1 MKKSIIYLTIT
12 FLTVQKS
19 FAFYLP
25 DSTERLN
32 IHKTSSTV
40 KEAVD
45 EVKAVIGINDRSNT
59 NAEGEKRYYDTF
71 KIFLNIDDEVTFVHQ
86 SNNFRV
92 MFSISSPDK
101 KTDFTYDSQQL
112 EGTSK
117 NTFFYKPKNTGIYT
131 LFASTADPNKTGVY
145 SIKKTIQK
153 AKKEVSNDPVVLSIN
168 ELVDLRKNKYQGMMG
183 EKLSEKE
190 GVYVFNSKYFF
201 VPNKKGE
208 IIIEDG
214 GKIYTYQS
222 VLFEGDTEADAQK
235 YFNELANKLATYAR
249 ANDWFS
255 ELLDAKSKLLYI
267 SSETDI
273 ITLKLN
279 PLNGKFVVLFVCN

>member
-12 FLTVQKS
+12 FFVLQKC
-19 FAFYLP
+19 FAFSLP

-32 IHKTSSTV
+32 MHKTNSTI

-45 EVKAVIGINDRSNT
+45 EVKAVIGVNDRSNT

-71 KIFLNIDDEVTFVHQ
+71 KIFLNVDDEVTFVHQ
-86 SNNFRV
+86 SNSFRV
-92 MFSISSPDK
+92 MFSISSPDR
-101 KTDFTYDSQQL
+101 KTDFTYDSQQF
-112 EGTSK
+112 EGTSS
-117 NTFFYKPKNTGIYT
+117 NTFFYKPKSTGIYT
-131 LFASTADPNKTGVY
+131 LFASSADPNKTGGY
-145 SIKKTIQK
+145 TIKKSIQK
-153 AKKEVSNDPVVLSIN
+153 AKKENLNDPFVLSIK
-168 ELVDLRKNKYQGMMG
+168 ELIDLRKNKYQGKMG

-190 GVYVFNSKYFF
+190 GKYTFDSKYFF

-214 GKIYTYQS
+214 GKVYTYQS
-222 VLFEGDTEADAQK
+222 ILFEGDTETDAQK
-235 YFNELANKLATYAR
+235 YFNELASKLVAYAR
-249 ANDWFS
+249 AKDWFS
-255 ELLDAKSKLLYI
+255 EPLDAKSKLLYI

>member
-12 FLTVQKS
+12 FFAIQKS
-19 FAFYLP
+19 FAFSPP

-32 IHKTSSTV
+32 MHKTSSII
-40 KEAVD
+40 KEVVD
-45 EVKAVIGINDRSNT
+45 EVKAVIGVNDRSNT

-71 KIFLNIDDEVTFVHQ
+71 KIFLNVDDEVTFVHQ
-86 SNNFRV
+86 SNSFRV
-92 MFSISSPDK
+92 MFSISSPDR
-101 KTDFTYDSQQL
+101 KTDFTYDSQQF
-112 EGTSK
+112 EGTSS
-117 NTFFYKPKNTGIYT
+117 NTFFYKPKSTGIYT
-131 LFASTADPNKTGVY
+131 LFASSADPNKTGGY
-145 SIKKTIQK
+145 TIKKSIQK
-153 AKKEVSNDPVVLSIN
+153 AKKENSNDPFVLSIK
-168 ELVDLRKNKYQGMMG
+168 ELIDLRKNKYQGMMG

-190 GVYVFNSKYFF
+190 GKYTFDSKYFF

-214 GKIYTYQS
+214 GKVYTYQS
-222 VLFEGDTEADAQK
+222 ILFEGDTEADAQR
-235 YFNELANKLATYAR
+235 YFNELANKLVAYAR
-249 ANDWFS
+249 AKDWFS
-255 ELLDAKSKLLYI
+255 EPLDAKSKSLYV